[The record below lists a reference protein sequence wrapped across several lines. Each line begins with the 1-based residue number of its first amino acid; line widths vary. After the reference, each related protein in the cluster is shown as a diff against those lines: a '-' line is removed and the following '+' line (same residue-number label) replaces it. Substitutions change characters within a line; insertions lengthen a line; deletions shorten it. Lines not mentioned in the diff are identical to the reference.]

1 MTLSFAAFDV
11 ETANPARGSICSI
24 GIAIVRNGVRVRTES
39 LLCRPPA
46 AVGSFAPF
54 NVRIHRITPAVVVGE
69 PTFAQR
75 LPEVRELVGELP
87 VVAHNAV
94 FDMNNL
100 TRACEF
106 SGVPLPGWTYGCS
119 LGWAKR
125 QLVLGDYKL
134 KTVANALG
142 VRLDRH
148 HEAGADAAAAADIT
162 IALARIA
169 RVRTIHE
176 LARAGGKPLAVLGG
190 VRG

>member
-11 ETANPARGSICSI
+11 ETANPARGSICSV
-24 GIAIVRNGVRVRTES
+24 GIAIVRNAVLVRTVS

-75 LPEVRELVGELP
+75 LPEIRALVGDLP
-87 VVAHNAV
+87 VVAHNAS

-106 SGVPLPGWTYGCS
+106 SGVPLPRWTYGCS

-125 QLVLGDYKL
+125 QLVLADYKL
-134 KTVANALG
+134 GTVAAALG

-148 HEAGADAAAAADIT
+148 HEAGADAAAAAEVT
-162 IALARIA
+162 VALARLA
-169 RVRTIHE
+169 RVGTVE
-176 LARAGGKPLAVLGG
+176 DLARVNGRPLNLLGG